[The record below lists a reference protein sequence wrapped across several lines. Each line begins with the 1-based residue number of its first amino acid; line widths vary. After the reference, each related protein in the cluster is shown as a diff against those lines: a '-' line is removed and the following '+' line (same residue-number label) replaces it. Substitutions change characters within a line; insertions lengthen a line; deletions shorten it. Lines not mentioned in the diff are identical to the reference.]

1 VSQIAIHVC
10 QGFNNY
16 GIFTKIFKHQ
26 KYEIQIIYDQY
37 VHAYTLDLGHT
48 N

>member
-1 VSQIAIHVC
+1 MGVC
-10 QGFNNY
+10 QRSNSH
-16 GIFTKIFKHQ
+16 GIFTIIYKHQ